1 MSNSLKALEIND
13 LYSSLIGTLD
23 EEKFFKALCKEIKFL
38 LKCDRISASV
48 FTSDDDSI
56 LVYTSKKQSDLLKK
70 KQLKSVEAQV
80 LRNQRPYF
88 SNSAD
93 RDPMFSHG
101 ESSSVKAELCVP
113 LIVAE
118 SVMGCL
124 NLQNISE
131 DKHFNKVDIEQVN
144 SIIEEL
150 IVPLQNLKIYLS
162 AKSLNEALLKKI
174 EERETPEI
182 SLAN

>member
-23 EEKFFKALCKEIKFL
+23 EEKFFKTLCKEIKSL

-48 FTSDDDSI
+48 FTSDNDSI
-56 LVYTSKKQSDLLKK
+56 LVYTSKKQSDLLRK
-70 KQLKSVEAQV
+70 KQMKSVEAQV

-101 ESSSVKAELCVP
+101 ETMSLTCPSSAP
-113 LIVAE
+113 
-118 SVMGCL
+118 
-124 NLQNISE
+124 NLFKQ
-131 DKHFNKVDIEQVN
+131 FQ
-144 SIIEEL
+144 
-150 IVPLQNLKIYLS
+150 
-162 AKSLNEALLKKI
+162 SLF
-174 EERETPEI
+174 
-182 SLAN
+182 